1 MGKLQRPNP
10 VLRNPGIMVNF
21 REIIPKWPQVRN
33 PGSDQQQGLRF
44 LLCPWQ
50 EGLLIENKWQD
61 QRTWTMHW
69 VQYSAWGSQV
79 MKAVG
84 EWLRSCDWPQEEQ
97 NVEED
102 IGMAWA
108 EVAIALTLFHGQWLP
123 VRRDRQGTQFVLQA
137 TSEVELELLE
147 TDLNEQAKMAYTV
160 VQHFWSLVPEEVMPC
175 HVTNGK
181 VKALYAQGY
190 RSWTTGLQK
199 RPSQPRQSEVYY
211 ILAEQ
216 H

>member
-1 MGKLQRPNP
+1 MRCHPFHWLSYFLEGLKPPTRIYLGKLQRPNP

-108 EVAIALTLFHGQWLP
+108 EVAIAFDVVSWTMASSAQ
-123 VRRDRQGTQFVLQA
+123 RQTGNTVCA
-137 TSEVELELLE
+137 TS
-147 TDLNEQAKMAYTV
+147 Y
-160 VQHFWSLVPEEVMPC
+160 FWSGTRTAGNRFEWASKDGIHSCSTFLVARARRGHAVPC
-175 HVTNGK
+175 DQW
-181 VKALYAQGY
+181 QGESSLCS
-190 RSWTTGLQK
+190 RIS
-199 RPSQPRQSEVYY
+199 
-211 ILAEQ
+211 
-216 H
+216 